1 MRLSMEEKK
10 NYGATL
16 NLPKTDF
23 PMRGN
28 LPENEPKIKEEV
40 LDNDLYEKMLKK
52 NEGKESFVLH
62 DGPPY
67 ANGEIHLGH
76 ALNKIL
82 KDTIVRFKNL
92 EGYYTPYVP
101 GFDTHGLPTER
112 KAIEVLGLDRDK
124 VGVNKF
130 RNTCKDFALGF
141 VEKQSEGFK
150 RLGVL
155 GDWKDPYIT
164 LRPEFESRQIGVFG
178 DMYKK
183 GYIYKGLKPVFWCT
197 ECETALAEAEIKY
210 KDSKAT
216 SIFVKFP
223 VVEGNGVITNDT
235 SIVIWT
241 TTPWTLPGNMGI
253 TVDSEFIYAVVEA
266 NNEKLVM
273 AKELVDQVMKKAGI
287 EEYKIIKTFKGS
299 QLEGV
304 LCKHPFLDRTSKVVL
319 GSEDTVK
326 VDLEM
331 GTGAVHT
338 APGYGKEDYLCGLK
352 NGLDIV
358 VTVDAK
364 GHQTEGAGPFAG
376 MYYAKSNTEIIK
388 WLDEN
393 GYLLQQ
399 EELMHSYPHCWR
411 CKKPIIYRATDQWFA
426 SVDGFRKETLEQVK
440 KVKWFPSWGEER
452 ISEMIRDRN
461 DWCISR
467 QRTWGVPIPIFY
479 CKDCG
484 KEYVTEESIKKVQ
497 EIFREK
503 GSNAWFDEDEKELM
517 PEGATCPHCGC
528 KEFKKET
535 DIMDVWFDSGSSH
548 QGVLV
553 ERGIAYPADL
563 YLEGQDQ
570 YRGWFQSSMLTSVA
584 VNGVAPYKQ
593 VLTHGFI
600 VDDQGRKMSKS
611 LGNGIA
617 PQDIVKEYGADILRL
632 WVLSSDFKSDVS
644 ISKGILKQIS
654 EVYRKIRNT
663 ARYILGNT
671 CDYDPENPVTYEDL
685 QEIDKWALTRL
696 NKLIKD
702 CTKNYENYDFHMV
715 YRDINQFCVVDMSTF
730 YLDII
735 KDRLYTSLKD
745 STERRAAQTTMYII
759 LNALVKMLAPM
770 TVYTA
775 EEIWKYMPHTKAEQV
790 ESVMLAYWPEV
801 NEKYT
806 NKELTEKWNKIIELK
821 DVVAKELELERANKT
836 IGNSLDAKVTLY
848 ADGEEYNFLMSNKE
862 LLQEV
867 FIVSELAI
875 EKNERREADKVGVK
889 VEKADGEKC
898 ERCWTYSKTVGEDK
912 EYSTLCHR
920 CSEVMHKIDG

>member
-1 MRLSMEEKK
+1 
-10 NYGATL
+10 
-16 NLPKTDF
+16 
-23 PMRGN
+23 
-28 LPENEPKIKEEV
+28 
-40 LDNDLYEKMLKK
+40 
-52 NEGKESFVLH
+52 
-62 DGPPY
+62 
-67 ANGEIHLGH
+67 
-76 ALNKIL
+76 
-82 KDTIVRFKNL
+82 
-92 EGYYTPYVP
+92 
-101 GFDTHGLPTER
+101 
-112 KAIEVLGLDRDK
+112 
-124 VGVNKF
+124 
-130 RNTCKDFALGF
+130 
-141 VEKQSEGFK
+141 
-150 RLGVL
+150 
-155 GDWKDPYIT
+155 
-164 LRPEFESRQIGVFG
+164 
-178 DMYKK
+178 
-183 GYIYKGLKPVFWCT
+183 
-197 ECETALAEAEIKY
+197 
-210 KDSKAT
+210 
-216 SIFVKFP
+216 
-223 VVEGNGVITNDT
+223 
-235 SIVIWT
+235 
-241 TTPWTLPGNMGI
+241 
-253 TVDSEFIYAVVEA
+253 
-266 NNEKLVM
+266 
-273 AKELVDQVMKKAGI
+273 
-287 EEYKIIKTFKGS
+287 
-299 QLEGV
+299 
-304 LCKHPFLDRTSKVVL
+304 
-319 GSEDTVK
+319 
-326 VDLEM
+326 
-331 GTGAVHT
+331 
-338 APGYGKEDYLCGLK
+338 
-352 NGLDIV
+352 
-358 VTVDAK
+358 
-364 GHQTEGAGPFAG
+364 
-376 MYYAKSNTEIIK
+376 
-388 WLDEN
+388 
-393 GYLLQQ
+393 
-399 EELMHSYPHCWR
+399 
-411 CKKPIIYRATDQWFA
+411 
-426 SVDGFRKETLEQVK
+426 
-440 KVKWFPSWGEER
+440 
-452 ISEMIRDRN
+452 
-461 DWCISR
+461 
-467 QRTWGVPIPIFY
+467 
-479 CKDCG
+479 
-484 KEYVTEESIKKVQ
+484 
-497 EIFREK
+497 
-503 GSNAWFDEDEKELM
+503 
-517 PEGATCPHCGC
+517 
-528 KEFKKET
+528 
-535 DIMDVWFDSGSSH
+535 
-548 QGVLV
+548 
-553 ERGIAYPADL
+553 
-563 YLEGQDQ
+563 
-570 YRGWFQSSMLTSVA
+570 MLTSVA

>member
-197 ECETALAEAEIKY
+197 ECETALAEAEIEY

-617 PQDIVKEYGADILRL
+617 PQDIVKEYGADALRL
-632 WVLSSDFKSDVS
+632 YEMFMGPIDAAKPWDITGIEGTKKFLDRIWRLYVESGK
-644 ISKGILKQIS
+644 ISNNHNSNLD
-654 EVYRKIRNT
+654 KIYNYTVKKVTNDYENMYFNT
-663 ARYILGNT
+663 AISQMMIFINAVYKEETLPIEYAEGFLKLL
-671 CDYDPENPVTYEDL
+671 NPVAPHITEEL
-685 QEIDKWALTRL
+685 WNRL
-696 NKLIKD
+696 N
-702 CTKNYENYDFHMV
+702 H
-715 YRDINQFCVVDMSTF
+715 
-730 YLDII
+730 
-735 KDRLYTSLKD
+735 
-745 STERRAAQTTMYII
+745 
-759 LNALVKMLAPM
+759 
-770 TVYTA
+770 
-775 EEIWKYMPHTKAEQV
+775 
-790 ESVMLAYWPEV
+790 
-801 NEKYT
+801 
-806 NKELTEKWNKIIELK
+806 
-821 DVVAKELELERANKT
+821 NKT
-836 IGNSLDAKVTLY
+836 IAYEKWPEYDESKITENEIEIPVQINGKVKETITIPVDLEEGKVKEIVHENGNIANLTNGKTIVKEIY
-848 ADGEEYNFLMSNKE
+848 VKNKIYN
-862 LLQEV
+862 
-867 FIVSELAI
+867 IVI
-875 EKNERREADKVGVK
+875 K
-889 VEKADGEKC
+889 
-898 ERCWTYSKTVGEDK
+898 
-912 EYSTLCHR
+912 
-920 CSEVMHKIDG
+920 